1 MKNLDANQIY
11 GALQNIPPG
20 DRRMKFLIIQ
30 WIRSEVPLE
39 KLAMLTPAQFKYLD
53 QLESAGKI
61 ETYYHL
67 IGQQGH
73 MIIAD
78 VSSDEELSR
87 LISEDPLFFHSER
100 EIYPLTTREIHKKY
114 LKELLKC

>member
-1 MKNLDANQIY
+1 MAP
-11 GALQNIPPG
+11 QNIPLG
-20 DRRMKFLIIQ
+20 DKRMKFLIIQ
-30 WIRSEVPLE
+30 RIRSEVPIE
-39 KLAMLTPAQFKYLD
+39 KLATLMPAQFKYFD
-53 QLESAGKI
+53 ELESKGKI

-100 EIYPLTTREIHKKY
+100 EIYPLTTRETHKKY
-114 LKELLKC
+114 LKELLKH